1 MNHSSEIIS
10 SPVYAAPSWRWNEVP
25 KFSFSNCSLV
35 SYMPNTDC
43 RFPVSKIRDT
53 LDSSTIE
60 CLISLG
66 RMQGLFERIAACWS
80 DYATARTDL
89 LMRCDLSRDEA
100 IKVRYNANCT
110 DYMRVCVYY
119 AHGFISKALRFSAV
133 VKECTTSISRLSS
146 TLANEVHSSDW
157 VKLKEI
163 LEAEPFVVLL
173 SAIRNT
179 SEHNDGY
186 ISPVNYSSQDQTF
199 GLAINLESGI
209 VSDRNN
215 ISMFRRTSINQDGK
229 TMLDWLDSFCQER
242 YQQGKMPFLS
252 FASFYQTV
260 SDYIA
265 VEGLAFLDTFC
276 ALCREQTTEVFN
288 LLDLIDDNHSIGLF
302 VDITR
307 GANPNE
313 RPFNW
318 YMSDRLY
325 PLMNA
330 AQFDELCDSLADLLC
345 DSIDAQTKS
354 VKPQ

>member
-1 MNHSSEIIS
+1 
-10 SPVYAAPSWRWNEVP
+10 
-25 KFSFSNCSLV
+25 
-35 SYMPNTDC
+35 
-43 RFPVSKIRDT
+43 
-53 LDSSTIE
+53 
-60 CLISLG
+60 
-66 RMQGLFERIAACWS
+66 MQGSFERIAACWS
-80 DYATARTDL
+80 DYATACTDL

-110 DYMRVCVYY
+110 DYMRDCVYY

-179 SEHNDGY
+179 CEHNDGY
-186 ISPVNYSSQDQTF
+186 ISPVNYSSRDQTF

-215 ISMFRRTSINQDGK
+215 ISMFRRTSINQYGR
-229 TMLDWLDSFCQER
+229 TLLDWLDSFCQER

-252 FASFYQTV
+252 FASFYQFV
-260 SDYIA
+260 SYYIA
-265 VEGLAFLDTFC
+265 VEGLAFLDGFIS
-276 ALCREQTTEVFN
+276 LCRARTTEVFD
-288 LLDLIDDNHSIGLF
+288 LLDLAGDSHSIGLF
-302 VDITR
+302 VDIAR

-313 RPFNW
+313 RPFIW

-330 AQFDELCDSLADLLC
+330 AQFDELCDSLADLFC
-345 DSIDAQTKS
+345 DSIGAQTKS
-354 VKPQ
+354 VKPR

>member
-1 MNHSSEIIS
+1 M
-10 SPVYAAPSWRWNEVP
+10 
-25 KFSFSNCSLV
+25 
-35 SYMPNTDC
+35 
-43 RFPVSKIRDT
+43 
-53 LDSSTIE
+53 
-60 CLISLG
+60 
-66 RMQGLFERIAACWS
+66 
-80 DYATARTDL
+80 
-89 LMRCDLSRDEA
+89 
-100 IKVRYNANCT
+100 
-110 DYMRVCVYY
+110 
-119 AHGFISKALRFSAV
+119 
-133 VKECTTSISRLSS
+133 
-146 TLANEVHSSDW
+146 ANEVHSSDW

-173 SAIRNT
+173 SAIRNA

-215 ISMFRRTSINQDGK
+215 ISLFRRTSINQDGR

-242 YQQGKMPFLS
+242 YQQGDTPLLS
-252 FASFYQTV
+252 FASFYQIV

-276 ALCREQTTEVFN
+276 ALCREQTTEAFN
-288 LLDLIDDNHSIGLF
+288 LLDLIDDNHSIGLY
-302 VDITR
+302 VDIPK
-307 GANPNE
+307 GANANA
-313 RPFNW
+313 RPLNW

-330 AQFDELCDSLADLLC
+330 SQFDELCDALADLFC
-345 DSIDAQTKS
+345 DSIGAQTKS

>member
-1 MNHSSEIIS
+1 MDHPKDIIT
-10 SPVYAAPSWRWNEVP
+10 SPVYVAPPWRWNEVP
-25 KFSFSNCSLV
+25 QFSFSNCSLV

-43 RFPVSKIRDT
+43 RFPVTKIRDS

-60 CLISLG
+60 SLISLG
-66 RMQGLFERIAACWS
+66 RMQGSFERIATCWS
-80 DYATARTDL
+80 DYATACTDL
-89 LMRCDLSRDEA
+89 LMRCDLSRDET

-110 DYMRVCVYY
+110 DYMRDCVYY

-133 VKECTTSISRLSS
+133 VKECTTSISRLSN
-146 TLANEVHSSDW
+146 TFANEVHSSDW
-157 VKLKEI
+157 IKLTEI

-173 SAIRNT
+173 SAIRNA

-186 ISPVNYSSQDQTF
+186 ISPVNYSSQYQTF

-215 ISMFRRTSINQDGK
+215 VSMFRRTSIDQDGR

-252 FASFYQTV
+252 FAAFYQSV
-260 SDYIA
+260 SYYIA
-265 VEGLAFLDTFC
+265 VEGLAFLDSFIS
-276 ALCREQTTEVFN
+276 LCRTRTTEVFD
-288 LLDLIDDNHSIGLF
+288 LLELVGDSHSIGLF
-302 VDITR
+302 VDIAR

-330 AQFDELCDSLADLLC
+330 AQFDEFCDSLADLFC

-354 VKPQ
+354 VKTQ

>member
-1 MNHSSEIIS
+1 MNHSSDIITN
-10 SPVYAAPSWRWNEVP
+10 PVYVAPFWRWNEVP

-35 SYMPNTDC
+35 SYMPNIGC
-43 RFPVSKIRDT
+43 RFPVTKIRDS

-66 RMQGLFERIAACWS
+66 RMQGSFERIAACWS
-80 DYATARTDL
+80 DYATACTDL

-100 IKVRYNANCT
+100 IKVQYSANCT
-110 DYMRVCVYY
+110 DYMRDCVYY
-119 AHGFISKALRFSAV
+119 AHGYISKALRFSAV

-146 TLANEVHSSDW
+146 TLAYEVHSSDW

-173 SAIRNT
+173 SAIRNA

-186 ISPVNYSSQDQTF
+186 ISPVNYSPKEQTF

-215 ISMFRRTSINQDGK
+215 ISMFRRTSINQDGR

-242 YQQGKMPFLS
+242 YQQGDTPLLS

-276 ALCREQTTEVFN
+276 ALCRARTTDTFD
-288 LLDLIDDNHSIGLF
+288 LLELVADNHSIGLL
-302 VDITR
+302 VDIAR

-330 AQFDELCDSLADLLC
+330 AQFDELCDSLADLFC
-345 DSIDAQTKS
+345 DSIGAQTKS
-354 VKPQ
+354 FKPQ